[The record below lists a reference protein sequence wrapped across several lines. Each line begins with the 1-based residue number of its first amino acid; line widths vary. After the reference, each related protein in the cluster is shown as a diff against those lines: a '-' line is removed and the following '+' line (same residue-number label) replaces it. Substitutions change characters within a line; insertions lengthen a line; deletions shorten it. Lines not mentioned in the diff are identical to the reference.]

1 MKKKIAIISIL
12 LLLVLALSGC
22 VKVDYT
28 TKINKDGS
36 GEISYTYEM
45 DKAVIGAMNQTNQT
59 ALDERIAVAES
70 SGYEIEEYETAEA
83 VGFKATKKVQDITE
97 KSFITEVFNSEY
109 VADEDTSKINIKKT
123 LFGKKYSQKATIDLT
138 SLEKMKELGMKLTYR
153 VELPVKVGKTNANE
167 ISENKKTIS
176 WNLKIGEIQEI
187 TFVASSI
194 NLINMIIFV
203 IVIVIIVTGL
213 LFIFREKIF
222 KKEKKE
228 KNSKVKQRKNI

>member
-1 MKKKIAIISIL
+1 M
-12 LLLVLALSGC
+12 
-22 VKVDYT
+22 
-28 TKINKDGS
+28 
-36 GEISYTYEM
+36 
-45 DKAVIGAMNQTNQT
+45 
-59 ALDERIAVAES
+59 
-70 SGYEIEEYETAEA
+70 
-83 VGFKATKKVQDITE
+83 
-97 KSFITEVFNSEY
+97 
-109 VADEDTSKINIKKT
+109 
-123 LFGKKYSQKATIDLT
+123 
-138 SLEKMKELGMKLTYR
+138 
-153 VELPVKVGKTNANE
+153 PVKVGKTNANE